1 MAIHDA
7 EKSLAM
13 VSVYLPPHA
22 GLLTLSYNTLLS
34 CTFHENQSLRV
45 IDAKSISAVVA
56 MVPHQPFPEDSN
68 PAEHFF
74 LVEKPGLD
82 ISFLGGVNECAPEE
96 E

>member
-1 MAIHDA
+1 
-7 EKSLAM
+7 
-13 VSVYLPPHA
+13 
-22 GLLTLSYNTLLS
+22 
-34 CTFHENQSLRV
+34 
-45 IDAKSISAVVA
+45 